1 MKLNYLQFPRKGQ
14 SHLERSVPISLAASH
29 KYSGEMK
36 ISQATALLRTPLIE
50 WVRPQDWCDLG
61 CGTGTFTTALAELL
75 APGSTIHAVDL
86 DQKALE
92 EIPDRYDGVQ
102 IRKILGDLRSSN
114 LRLPS
119 VDGILM
125 ANSLHFIREQHLLLK
140 RLVSLTDRFLIV
152 EYERSRPNL
161 WGPFP
166 VGFAKLCELFS
177 EVGVERVEKLA
188 TTRSRFGGAMYSA
201 AAERS
206 RA

>member
-1 MKLNYLQFPRKGQ
+1 MKLNYLHFPRKGQ

-92 EIPDRYDGVQ
+92 QIPDRYDGVQ